1 MLRPRDIFGS
11 FLAPAPCG
19 VERLAKFHIWVGS
32 KTRFY
37 IYIMK
42 KNRIVNRSELAAWF
56 DKTLPTVD
64 AWVRDGCP
72 VVARAM
78 KGRPWQFD
86 LAAVADWREQR
97 ARDAGKGGASNE
109 LRDLQ
114 RRKLEAET
122 EKAELDL
129 AKAKGD
135 VALIEDFERAQALV
149 FAAIRT
155 NVLNVP
161 QRVVLQLLGET
172 NETAFKEK
180 LRVELAAALEQSAT
194 TQFSELIDD
203 STSG

>member
-1 MLRPRDIFGS
+1 MAHTGKGL
-11 FLAPAPCG
+11 
-19 VERLAKFHIWVGS
+19 
-32 KTRFY
+32 
-37 IYIMK
+37 
-42 KNRIVNRSELAAWF
+42 IVNRTGLADVLGCSEGV
-56 DKTLPTVD
+56 VD
-64 AWVRDGCP
+64 RYVREKCP
-72 VVARAM
+72 V
-78 KGRPWQFD
+78 
-86 LAAVADWREQR
+86 EQR
-97 ARDAGKGGASNE
+97 GSRGVPWAFNTAHVIKWLRDKDRQQATGKAPAINE

-114 RRKLEAET
+114 LRKLEAET

-180 LRVELAAALEQSAT
+180 LRVELGAALEQSAT

>member
-1 MLRPRDIFGS
+1 MTR
-11 FLAPAPCG
+11 
-19 VERLAKFHIWVGS
+19 KVGH
-32 KTRFY
+32 
-37 IYIMK
+37 
-42 KNRIVNRSELAAWF
+42 IVNRSALAEVCGVTY
-56 DKTLPTVD
+56 KTID
-64 AWVRDGCP
+64 SWVRQGCP
-72 VVARAM
+72 YERAGSQ
-78 KGRPWQFD
+78 GRQEWQFNT
-86 LAAVADWREQR
+86 ADVIKW
-97 ARDAGKGGASNE
+97 
-109 LRDLQ
+109 LRDKDRQQSADELKELQ